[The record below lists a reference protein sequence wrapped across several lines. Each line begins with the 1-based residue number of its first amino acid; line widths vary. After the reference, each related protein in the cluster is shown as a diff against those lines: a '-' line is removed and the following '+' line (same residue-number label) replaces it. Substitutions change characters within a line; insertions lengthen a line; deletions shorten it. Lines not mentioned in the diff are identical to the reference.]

1 MSTNIEN
8 TKKAYAAFAS
18 GDIATLT
25 DLIAP
30 DCTWHVGGRNPLS
43 GDYVGHEAILGY
55 FGKLF
60 ELTEGTFAVELVDL
74 AELPSTG
81 LMTCLVRVTGTR
93 NGQTLDMRMI
103 ELGRANHK
111 NQIVECWW
119 FPEDA
124 YAGDEFF
131 ASTQIVLPEQTTATA
146 TV

>member
-1 MSTNIEN
+1 MSINIDN
-8 TKKAYAAFAS
+8 TKKAYAAFAQ

-30 DCTWHVGGRNPLS
+30 DCVWHVGGRNPLS
-43 GDYVGHEAILGY
+43 GDYVGHEQILGY
-55 FGKLF
+55 FAKLF
-60 ELTEGTFAVELVDL
+60 ELTEGTFQVELVDL
-74 AELPSTG
+74 AELPATG
-81 LMTCLVRVTGTR
+81 LMTCLVRATGTR
-93 NGQTLDMRMI
+93 NGTTLDTRMI
-103 ELGRANHK
+103 ELGRANDK

-131 ASTQIVLPEQTTATA
+131 AGTQIVLPETA